1 MPESQPASVPVATQI
16 QISPGLPVPET
27 PAAPD
32 VPAQSLEV
40 LRELAGVAQEQ
51 LKLVRQVAEMVQQT
65 QQQRQAAVQRWRKEN
80 PRLARSCRKAME
92 VFENVQK
99 SFLHEMTEFIIEN
112 EAGLLDADFIL
123 NEFSDRFGP
132 RLMHLSGVLNMLQQ
146 LGSGDDAPGGGGET
160 V

>member
-1 MPESQPASVPVATQI
+1 MMHEPASVLAATQI

-27 PAAPD
+27 PVALD
-32 VPAQSLEV
+32 VQAQSLEV
-40 LRELAGVAQEQ
+40 LRELAGAAQEQ
-51 LKLVRQVAEMVQQT
+51 LKLMRQVAEMVQQT
-65 QQQRQAAVQRWRKEN
+65 QQQRHAAVQRWRKEN
-80 PRLARSCRKAME
+80 PRLARNCRRAME

-132 RLMHLSGVLNMLQQ
+132 RLMHLTGVLNMLQQ
-146 LGSGDDAPGGGGET
+146 LGSGEETPGGSGKAE
-160 V
+160 